1 MPKFKTTVTLS
12 PDLIKWIDELVQ
24 KRIFADRSHAIEYS
38 LTKVKELMKK
48 GEIKF

>member
-12 PDLIKWIDELVQ
+12 PDLVKWIDELVQ
-24 KRIFADRSHAIEYS
+24 KRFFADRSHAIEYS